1 MPNYCV
7 IVRNV
12 ADTESRTPL
21 AIGGQQVE
29 YCTAPDPETVNEMVQ
44 RELSRTCDPSL
55 YTWTITEQ
63 P

>member
-29 YCTAPDPETVNEMVQ
+29 YCTAPNLETVNDIVR
-44 RELSRTCDPSL
+44 RELSRTTDPSL

>member
-7 IVRNV
+7 IVKNI
-12 ADTESRTPL
+12 ADTQSRTPF

-29 YCTAPDPETVNEMVQ
+29 YCSAPDPETVDAMV
-44 RELSRTCDPSL
+44 RKELSKVTDPSL